1 MGGPLGRKLPPDRDA
16 PHPRR
21 CLSGGL
27 NVRCSHGSRGGSW
40 LESVE
45 GRGEQEKAEG
55 RKVRVPH
62 HEGSWD
68 VVQSQ
73 TPDSEVTAG
82 QSKPDLLNKVPRA
95 CWEAPRPP
103 GNGQGARGPAGQ
115 RGDPQGMGS
124 VLLEPMPGSPHL
136 WGSPKAQ
143 GKLGTPPV
151 SWESLTRPGRRK
163 Q

>member
-68 VVQSQ
+68 VVQS
-73 TPDSEVTAG
+73 
-82 QSKPDLLNKVPRA
+82 
-95 CWEAPRPP
+95 
-103 GNGQGARGPAGQ
+103 
-115 RGDPQGMGS
+115 
-124 VLLEPMPGSPHL
+124 H
-136 WGSPKAQ
+136 
-143 GKLGTPPV
+143 
-151 SWESLTRPGRRK
+151 RRRILK
-163 Q
+163 